1 MFFTSQR
8 DNQFFDLIESA
19 ARNALELARLL
30 QRAVDDLGGIEQHAE
45 AAEDLEHRGDDYTHR
60 LIELLNRT
68 FVTPLEREDL
78 FALAVT
84 IDEITDQ
91 IEAAVSRMAIYRI
104 QEGNGHLRRLGEIL
118 EESAG
123 QICSAVGLLRG
134 KKVGKIRDFAVE
146 LNELENEADTVL
158 RQALAELFRDPRE
171 PLHVIK
177 FKEIYE
183 MLEEA
188 TDACEDVANILEGVA
203 MRHA

>member
-8 DNQFFDLIESA
+8 DSQFFDLIDSG
-19 ARNALELARLL
+19 ARNALELAQLL
-30 QRAVDDLGGIEQHAE
+30 QRAVDDLANIERHAE

-84 IDEITDQ
+84 IDDIADH

-104 QEGNGHLRRLGEIL
+104 DEGNGHLRRLGQIL
-118 EESAG
+118 EESAR
-123 QICSAVGLLRG
+123 QICEAVTMLRG
-134 KKVGKIRDFAVE
+134 KKVSKIRDFAVR
-146 LNELENEADTVL
+146 LNELENEADSEL
-158 RQALAELFRDPRE
+158 RQALAELFASPSDPLR
-171 PLHVIK
+171 VIK

>member
-8 DNQFFDLIESA
+8 DNQFFDLIENA

-30 QRAVDDLGGIEQHAE
+30 QQAVDDLAHIDRHAE

-60 LIELLNRT
+60 LVELLNRT
-68 FVTPLEREDL
+68 FVTPLEREEL
-78 FALAVT
+78 FDLAVT
-84 IDEITDQ
+84 IDSISDH
-91 IEAAVSRMAIYRI
+91 IEAAISRMAIYRI
-104 QEGNGHLRRLGEIL
+104 DEGNGHLHRLGRIL
-118 EESAG
+118 EESAA
-123 QICSAVGLLRG
+123 QICEAVSLLRA
-134 KKVGKIRDFAVE
+134 KKVGKIRDYAVR
-146 LNELENEADTVL
+146 LNELENEADTEL
-158 RQALAELFRDPRE
+158 RHALAGLFANPSDPLR
-171 PLHVIK
+171 VIK